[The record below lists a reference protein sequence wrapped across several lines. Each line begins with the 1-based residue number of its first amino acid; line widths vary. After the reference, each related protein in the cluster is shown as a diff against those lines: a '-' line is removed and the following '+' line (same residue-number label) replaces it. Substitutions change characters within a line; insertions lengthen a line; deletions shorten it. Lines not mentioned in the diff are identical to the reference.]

1 MTTECEVYIMSTAL
15 VLLLFPPLMVL
26 GAVVVTI
33 PLTLLDLWEVWE
45 NRRKEVKKLRRE
57 FDVWKNIASEHDNVN
72 EAEAKGYAAARAVN
86 AGLKYQEVKHG
97 RLH

>member
-1 MTTECEVYIMSTAL
+1 MNTVL
-15 VLLLFPPLMVL
+15 VLLLFPPLMML
-26 GAVVVTI
+26 GAVVAAI
-33 PLTLLDLWEVWE
+33 PLTLLDLWEDWE
-45 NRRKEVKKLRRE
+45 SHRKEVKKLRRE
-57 FDVWKNIASEHDNVN
+57 FDVWTKIASEHDNVN

>member
-1 MTTECEVYIMSTAL
+1 MSTTL

-26 GAVVVTI
+26 GAVAAAI
-33 PLTLLDLWEVWE
+33 PLTLLELREDWE

-57 FDVWKNIASEHDNVN
+57 FDVWTKIASEHDNVN
-72 EAEAKGYAAARAVN
+72 EAEAKGYAAARAIN

>member
-1 MTTECEVYIMSTAL
+1 MTTGLIL
-15 VLLLFPPLMVL
+15 FLFPPLMVL
-26 GAVVVTI
+26 GAVAAAI
-33 PLTLLDLWEVWE
+33 PLTLLDLWEDWE

-86 AGLKYQEVKHG
+86 AGLKYREVKKHG
-97 RLH
+97 RIH